1 MPNELNRHL
10 QLNAPQEGN
19 LLNQYVDALRPYI
32 SIDGGI
38 SGSVKDSNI
47 TLPGDD
53 GHIRSMNI
61 GGGGR
66 AGVKIPINELIMRLG
81 ASGYFSK
88 HRTEFDSNM
97 QGVGAPDQVSGY
109 DAGLTGLDAA
119 TASMS
124 VLGTTLKI
132 HAIKKSCSV
141 IRRIFNAQCS
151 KSIRPQ
157 KPDRECLE
165 SGGYPVWRRAT
176 AGTTA
181 ADGYERADADTFAD
195 VVGISSCTSAK

>member
-109 DAGLTGLDAA
+109 DAGLTGLDAGINFRNGIDVGA
-119 TASMS
+119 RYNPQNPRDKEIM
-124 VLGTTLKI
+124 LRY
-132 HAIKKSCSV
+132 KKN
-141 IRRIFNAQCS
+141 F
-151 KSIRPQ
+151 
-157 KPDRECLE
+157 
-165 SGGYPVWRRAT
+165 
-176 AGTTA
+176 
-181 ADGYERADADTFAD
+181 
-195 VVGISSCTSAK
+195 